1 MEIGVRYGARP
12 QLIAE
17 LVIRCLKSDVEFNGW
32 HYLLENESC
41 SNYVAAVIDLAEHE
55 ALLRPVNVTSRDKMM
70 EQFSSPEQEAIRLLA
85 ESLDSAKRSAINVA
99 TRTNRQKLERGM
111 LYMERYN
118 TAECTKI
125 HDSEVGTRTDEH
137 TTRVCMRMHIC
148 TQTHTRVCLH
158 AHAPLSMCTR
168 SISSFTCSLTRS
180 LARSLTHS
188 LTHSLTRS
196 THTCT
201 HARMHMHTCPHAPT
215 YTDIPHYS
223 D

>member
-1 MEIGVRYGARP
+1 MEIGVKYGARP
-12 QLIAE
+12 HLIAE

-70 EQFSSPEQEAIRLLA
+70 EQFLSPVQEAIQLLA

-99 TRTNRQKLERGM
+99 TCINRQKLERGM
-111 LYMERYN
+111 LYMERYK

-125 HDSEVGTRTDEH
+125 HDSEVGTRAGEH
-137 TTRVCMRMHIC
+137 ATRVRTHAC
-148 TQTHTRVCLH
+148 THAHPTTHT
-158 AHAPLSMCTR
+158 HAPVRARASCA
-168 SISSFTCSLTRS
+168 FTHSLIRL
-180 LARSLTHS
+180 LARSLAHS
-188 LTHSLTRS
+188 LTHSR
-196 THTCT
+196 
-201 HARMHMHTCPHAPT
+201 MHTCPHAPT